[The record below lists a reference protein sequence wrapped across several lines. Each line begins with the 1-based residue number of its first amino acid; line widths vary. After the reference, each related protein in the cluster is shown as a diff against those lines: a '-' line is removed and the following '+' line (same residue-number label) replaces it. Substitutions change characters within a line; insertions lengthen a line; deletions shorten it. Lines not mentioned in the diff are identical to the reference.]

1 MKRPATQTLPAGRK
15 KLTLNPPRKEWT
27 PGTYTPQY
35 SDRPDGNYSAV
46 LPNFLKCGTI
56 ILPMTDGRGALCL
69 GPEEAA
75 QKSNLH
81 LLQSHNIHLIINATP
96 TFANHHEP
104 HIDYI
109 RVDVN
114 DEPSANLLPWMDAI
128 ADRIENE
135 LSTGK
140 SVYVHCQMG
149 ISRSSSLVIA
159 YLMKYQGM
167 TRDQAY
173 IHTKELR
180 PKIEPNIGFWKQL
193 TEYESLQQQQGE
205 TKKKSCTTI
214 DTTLQTSLLAYLQHP
229 TSQKHLQ
236 ASVIA
241 VACVSSSALSTCF
254 ESSGSVEEILL
265 HSLNYV
271 YDNPTDSRIEW
282 LSCIVRS
289 IKVDKTTMALML
301 DAKSEFFTEYWP
313 GEFSSTKVARIL
325 SALDATKDQTEGT
338 KQEGC
343 TSRE

>member
-1 MKRPATQTLPAGRK
+1 MKRPAPATQA
-15 KLTLNPPRKEWT
+15 PRKREWT

-46 LPNFLKCGTI
+46 LPDFLNCGTI
-56 ILPMTDGRGALCL
+56 ILAPSTTDGRGALCL

-81 LLQSHNIHLIINATP
+81 LLQSHNIRLIINATP

-104 HIDYI
+104 LIDYI

-114 DEPSANLLPWMDAI
+114 DEPSASLLPWMDAV
-128 ADRIENE
+128 AERIENE

-193 TEYESLQQQQGE
+193 TEYESLQQQQAE
-205 TKKKSCTTI
+205 TKKESCTTI
-214 DTTLQTSLLAYLQHP
+214 DTTLQTRLLAYLQHP
-229 TSQKHLQ
+229 TSQTHLQ

-254 ESSGSVEEILL
+254 ESSSGSVEEILL

-282 LSCIVRS
+282 LSYIFRS

-301 DAKSEFFTEYWP
+301 DAKSKFFTEYWP
-313 GEFSSTKVARIL
+313 SEFDSNKVARIL
-325 SALDATKDQTEGT
+325 GALDASDALDATK
-338 KQEGC
+338 
-343 TSRE
+343 